1 MNSRILL
8 SLKWFSSSSS
18 SEFWDIHWKRKAEN
32 KLIKSE
38 NKNKPITN
46 KLKGAIPGNGAKIL
60 MISKLNILINP
71 STKNNKLLG
80 IVEARVKSSGIEVL
94 VYN

>member
-8 SLKWFSSSSS
+8 SLSVFSFS
-18 SEFWDIHWKRKAEN
+18 SEFWDIHQKKKRKQEN
-32 KLIKSE
+32 KLIRSE

-46 KLKGAIPGNGAKIL
+46 KLKGAIPDNCAKIL

-71 STKNNKLLG
+71 CTKNNKLLG
-80 IVEARVKSSGIEVL
+80 IIEVRIESSGIGF
-94 VYN
+94 